1 MILMNYGEE
10 NRIYKETH
18 IHEHSSRSHT
28 IFRVFI
34 QKTVLNENQP
44 DPDDFET
51 NKNMYYSVLNLVDL
65 AGSERLC
72 DMDMKQEI

>member
-1 MILMNYGEE
+1 MHLVNYGEE

-34 QKTVLNENQP
+34 QKTVSSGTDTDGDEKQV
-44 DPDDFET
+44 
-51 NKNMYYSVLNLVDL
+51 YYSTLNLVDL
-65 AGSERLC
+65 AGSERLY
-72 DMDMKQEI
+72 DIDLKQEI